1 MMKQNGKK
9 IFFLIYLVLFEF
21 AVYLSNDMIL
31 PALTNVVKDFNAPT
45 SLIPLS
51 LGIFLVGSL
60 SIQLIVGPF
69 SDRYG
74 RRPTMFFGGL
84 IVLIGNILGAVAP
97 NMPLFFVARI
107 MQGMGPCFIGVAG
120 YACVHEL
127 YEEKEAVHVI
137 SWMASVALL
146 APMMGPILGSLIM
159 IFEGWRMIFYTTFIL
174 CFIGLVGLWFYMPET
189 LNKTKARPIHLI
201 SILKNYIEIIK
212 VKRFLYG
219 SLSYGFLFGALMI
232 WISSSPLILQDMLGL
247 NAIEFSLVQIPIFL
261 SFILGTFILR
271 YLTNLLTIE
280 RCMFIG
286 LIICSFGFLTLIGM
300 TFLYPTSILLL
311 IISIAIFDFGYG
323 ILAAPLNRIVLDSTH
338 HSKGIASAL
347 FYFISFAIGS
357 STCAIYGEI
366 YNGKMF
372 SFTFFICVIMLI
384 SFGLLLKMRREK
396 PE

>member
-1 MMKQNGKK
+1 MEQSKNK
-9 IFFLIYLVLFEF
+9 IFFLIFLVLFEF

-31 PALTNVVKDFNAPT
+31 PALTAVVQDFKAPEG
-45 SLIPLS
+45 LIPLS

-69 SDRYG
+69 SDRFG
-74 RRPTMFFGGL
+74 RRPTMFFGGVV
-84 IVLIGNILGAVAP
+84 VLIGNILGAIAP
-97 NMPLFFVARI
+97 NMFLFFIARI
-107 MQGMGPCFIGVAG
+107 LQGMGPCFIGVAG

-127 YEEKEAVHVI
+127 YKEKEAIHVI

-146 APMMGPILGSLIM
+146 APMMGPILGSFIM
-159 IFEGWRMIFYTTFIL
+159 LFAGWRTIFITTFIL
-174 CFIGLVGLWFYMPET
+174 CFIGLIGLWFCMPET
-189 LNKTKARPIHLI
+189 LNKSKARQINFKDI
-201 SILKNYIEIIK
+201 IINYIEIIK

-232 WISSSPLILQDMLGL
+232 WISSSPLILMDMMGL
-247 NAIEFSLVQIPIFL
+247 NATEFSLVQIPIFM

-271 YLTNLLTIE
+271 YLTNLLPIE
-280 RCMFIG
+280 KCMFIG
-286 LIICSFGFLTLIGM
+286 LIICLLGFLILICT
-300 TFLYPTSILLL
+300 TFLNPTSILLL

-357 STCAIYGEI
+357 TTCALYGFI
-366 YNGKMF
+366 YNGKIF
-372 SFTFFICVIMLI
+372 SFTFFISMTMLI
-384 SFGLLLKMRREK
+384 SFALLLKMRREK
-396 PE
+396 SE